1 MTSFKIVAMAPISW
15 NRCYVL
21 GGRKTS
27 PTALTSYASYYDI
40 ISHIHCTRLSAKEES
55 GQPLKGKFENTI
67 TKMVASA
74 PESQLSSKGFMQLL
88 TISFF
93 LICFTHSES
102 TFKLTTSYSI
112 WPTKSYEVRIYCSK
126 NFL

>member
-15 NRCYVL
+15 NLCYVL
-21 GGRKTS
+21 GGRKTA
-27 PTALTSYASYYDI
+27 PPALTSYASYNDI
-40 ISHIHCTRLSAKEES
+40 ISHTHCTRLSAKEES
-55 GQPLKGKFENTI
+55 DQPLKGKSENTI

-88 TISFF
+88 TVSFF
-93 LICFTHSES
+93 ICFTHSES

>member
-1 MTSFKIVAMAPISW
+1 MTSFKIVAMAPMSW

-93 LICFTHSES
+93 LFVSLIV
-102 TFKLTTSYSI
+102 KALL
-112 WPTKSYEVRIYCSK
+112 
-126 NFL
+126 N

>member
-1 MTSFKIVAMAPISW
+1 MAPISW

-93 LICFTHSES
+93 FICFTHSES

-112 WPTKSYEVRIYCSK
+112 WPTKSYEVRVYCSK

>member
-88 TISFF
+88 TVSFF
-93 LICFTHSES
+93 ICFTHSES

>member
-1 MTSFKIVAMAPISW
+1 MAPISW

-40 ISHIHCTRLSAKEES
+40 ISHIALYPIVNKRRKWSAVERKIREHHYED
-55 GQPLKGKFENTI
+55 GGI
-67 TKMVASA
+67 
-74 PESQLSSKGFMQLL
+74 SSRVPTFVQGFYAVTDYL
-88 TISFF
+88 IFF
-93 LICFTHSES
+93 ICFTHSES